1 MGVTRKSVVFVV
13 VVTFVG
19 LLTYSYHLELGF
31 SLTTSMIATAPSPFT
46 IHQCHPDL
54 LATLLHDPHPLF
66 ETNEDY
72 LMPYLRKEGIPAQNG
87 AGMRRERLDPVE
99 RYLFRQPPT
108 TDTRCLP
115 EELNSTVRIISPRD
129 RYTVGDTVQIRLDLY
144 TGYGTPRH
152 SGGDDVRIW
161 LKSASGNSSA
171 VAKVT
176 DLNNGSY
183 LADAVLKW
191 PGVTLVRVSL
201 THPQEYLRELS
212 KLFHTI
218 HSLQWITDVFTND
231 DGITEKT
238 LCFHF
243 APIPGFTKICN
254 LTSRNGDRTWFC
266 SHPVSEGLNCSHW
279 RENKHMSYQSID
291 KTPIARMVRPFLSKL
306 KNCCS
311 NTSLALRLVPNNI
324 KIHTTQSPSKN
335 PPALPPCWARPPRD
349 TWQSSAHT
357 GWLNKWAW
365 QSNTCS
371 LPALTPERVQR
382 CMRNTTLILLG
393 DSNQRLWFDIITYR
407 FAHCEMYKSSGPW
420 HAPRLCQNFN
430 LNSTLMF
437 LSHALPFN
445 VGRHADLVTIPL
457 PRALDNVLHYAT
469 PGGKAVIVVHF
480 YRHFTAFSVALYRQR
495 VREARQTLQDF
506 VQLHPN
512 VKVIIRG
519 PHAVYQSHM
528 GTTMVGDASVSS
540 YRDVWKKEFVGLED
554 KVWFLDLWDLS
565 VAAENMF
572 AHPVSVVD
580 TEMVK
585 LLFGYMCE
593 GEA

>member
-46 IHQCHPDL
+46 IHQCHPDP

-87 AGMRRERLDPVE
+87 VGMRRERLDPVE

-212 KLFHTI
+212 YLFHTI
-218 HSLQWITDVFTND
+218 HSLRWITDVFTND

-243 APIPGFTKICN
+243 APIPGFTNICN

-266 SHPVSEGLNCSHW
+266 SHPVSRGLNCSHW
-279 RENKHMSYQSID
+279 RENKNMNYQSID
-291 KTPIARMVRPFLSKL
+291 RTPIARLVRPFLSKL
-306 KNCCS
+306 K
-311 NTSLALRLVPNNI
+311 
-324 KIHTTQSPSKN
+324 K
-335 PPALPPCWARPPRD
+335 
-349 TWQSSAHT
+349 
-357 GWLNKWAW
+357 
-365 QSNTCS
+365 
-371 LPALTPERVQR
+371 
-382 CMRNTTLILLG
+382 
-393 DSNQRLWFDIITYR
+393 
-407 FAHCEMYKSSGPW
+407 
-420 HAPRLCQNFN
+420 
-430 LNSTLMF
+430 
-437 LSHALPFN
+437 
-445 VGRHADLVTIPL
+445 
-457 PRALDNVLHYAT
+457 
-469 PGGKAVIVVHF
+469 
-480 YRHFTAFSVALYRQR
+480 
-495 VREARQTLQDF
+495 
-506 VQLHPN
+506 
-512 VKVIIRG
+512 
-519 PHAVYQSHM
+519 
-528 GTTMVGDASVSS
+528 
-540 YRDVWKKEFVGLED
+540 
-554 KVWFLDLWDLS
+554 
-565 VAAENMF
+565 
-572 AHPVSVVD
+572 
-580 TEMVK
+580 
-585 LLFGYMCE
+585 
-593 GEA
+593 